1 MPALSVIS
9 DLDSL
14 LYNQTAKSKDCV
26 RMMWTV
32 GDWNTIA
39 INFYKK
45 IGGSI
50 EKEWL
55 QVKMEN
61 AALTKFVS
69 DMDTTMNK
77 QV

>member
-1 MPALSVIS
+1 
-9 DLDSL
+9 
-14 LYNQTAKSKDCV
+14 
-26 RMMWTV
+26 MMWTV

-77 QV
+77 